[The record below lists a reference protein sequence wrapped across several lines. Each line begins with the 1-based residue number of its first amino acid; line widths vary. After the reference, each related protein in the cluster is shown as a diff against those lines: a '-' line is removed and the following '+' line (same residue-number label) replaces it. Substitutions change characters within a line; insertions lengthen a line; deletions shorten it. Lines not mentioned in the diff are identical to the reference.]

1 MRTLY
6 DRLAGQ
12 GLERIGALSDGLFA
26 FAMTVIVLEIH
37 VPDPGRVHT
46 EADLWRA
53 LGTLG
58 PRFITYVLSFLT
70 LGIFWLAQQTQL
82 HNLKHSDRDFSWLHL
97 TYLAFVA
104 LLPFSTSLLA
114 EYIDYRS
121 ALLLYWANIAVLG
134 LILYIG
140 WDHAVAAGLVK
151 DDAPPGIEKAIRQ
164 RIAVAQALYVLG
176 ALLCVI
182 STFLSIGFIILVQ
195 LFFATVPHARFRR
208 PRPA

>member
-1 MRTLY
+1 MLHT
-6 DRLAGQ
+6 GNT
-12 GLERIGALSDGLFA
+12 
-26 FAMTVIVLEIH
+26 TV
-37 VPDPGRVHT
+37 
-46 EADLWRA
+46 
-53 LGTLG
+53 
-58 PRFITYVLSFLT
+58 PRQVTCVTVES
-70 LGIFWLAQQTQL
+70 G
-82 HNLKHSDRDFSWLHL
+82 NSKVD
-97 TYLAFVA
+97 
-104 LLPFSTSLLA
+104 LPFSTSLLA
-114 EYIDYRS
+114 DYIDYRS

-134 LILYIG
+134 LILYIS
-140 WDHAVAAGLVK
+140 WDHAVATGLIK